1 MSDSVSKMPIS
12 SRWPLAFW
20 FGAAFC
26 FFIFPVFL
34 VDVGLE
40 NMLNTRYE
48 LQRQSAYRYL
58 GQRLERLQQYGNSR
72 HYFSAL
78 LQKTFEF
85 AQRQADPLAY
95 LRIALPHLNAR
106 NFNAFKFIIWDK
118 KGGTINELTDEKGY
132 RYIVRTIYDVI
143 RDVAADVRKNYPGE
157 PENLKSL
164 DRNRLNLLRS
174 YLGPFLIPEK
184 LNLPFLRGSFGECVL
199 VSGKPEK
206 TYVWYQIGEKFS
218 MLATIGRDAVE
229 SEQYL
234 LKLVDGMNKSDADV
248 KYGIVDLLRDN
259 DIHATVAPGQ
269 KAELM
274 LGLARFDNFS
284 QQRLETDNF
293 LLVVRLINPFL
304 RSFAFIEKKNILFD
318 RDGFHKKILFLAA
331 AMILLASVVLLTLLY
346 RGNRVFSI
354 RWKLGLLFLYANG
367 LPLLIL
373 GFIGYEYLQ
382 QNRRLMLDQAYEKIS
397 GVIADFD
404 TRFATLTDEI
414 AGQLNRVVDQ
424 INARHGS
431 GDVPVAA
438 LKELYEVAEKNN
450 PYNFNIADVDGKTI
464 MSDSVQGGK
473 NRFFSAL
480 SQSTINY
487 ANFSSYTDQRMF
499 KDNSAVSGGAGRVKI
514 DNVIATDTILF
525 HTVFQRLRKIH
536 PEQMGAEAKQYYWNL
551 LGDFDKRIF
560 KNFIAIAWEFA
571 TLQEM
576 YVRRNIDI
584 LNENSPDIRFKALVE
599 TNGMSYPAGSEL
611 SQNMLGLFR
620 QTFNLRTLRVDEV
633 EVDKI
638 PCAAFG
644 TVGKRLDR
652 VGIIGFV
659 PLDRINDRINR
670 IRVRLIVFGFLSL
683 GLTAGVGW
691 LLAAQ
696 FMTPVRELEK
706 GVHAIGRQNF
716 RYRLP
721 IDSADEFGRLSQVFN
736 SAIESLEDL
745 EVARIVQENLFP
757 QEALNLNKLQVF
769 GCSVAMT
776 RLGGDYYDFFA
787 LDDRRVGVLMGDVAG
802 HGVPA
807 ALLMAM
813 AKASVLLSDEE
824 KLAPAQLLAA
834 LHKVIHRVKSS
845 KIKRMMTCQYF
856 CIDSASGEYL
866 VSNAGH
872 CFPALIKKNGT
883 KVELLELIGTPL
895 GITKRPRYEDVA
907 GRLEPGDI
915 MLLYTDGIIESHN
928 TAGQEM
934 GFERFAEMLQRVYQ
948 PDLESFYHAIFAGYK
963 EWAASADDD
972 ITMVL
977 IKFAAEVQADEN
989 V

>member
-1 MSDSVSKMPIS
+1 MSSNANNMPIS
-12 SRWPLAFW
+12 KRWPLAFW

-26 FFIFPVFL
+26 FFLFPIFL

-40 NMLNTRYE
+40 NMLDTRYS
-48 LQRQSAYRYL
+48 LHRQTVYRDL
-58 GQRLERLQQYGNSR
+58 GQRLERLQQYSNSR
-72 HYFSAL
+72 HYYSAL
-78 LQKTFEF
+78 LQKTFDF
-85 AQRQADPLAY
+85 AERQADPVAY

-106 NFNAFKFIIWDK
+106 NFNAFKFIVWDN
-118 KGGTINELTDEKGY
+118 KGNTIDELTDEKGY
-132 RYIVRTIYDVI
+132 RYIVKTIYETI
-143 RDVAADVRKNYPGE
+143 KDVAADVRGNYPGE

-199 VSGKPEK
+199 VSGKSDK
-206 TYVWYQIGEKFS
+206 SYIWYQACDRFT
-218 MLATIGRDAVE
+218 MLATIGSNAIE
-229 SEQYL
+229 SGQYL
-234 LKLVDGMNKSDADV
+234 TKLVDGMNRSSAEV
-248 KYGIVDLLRDN
+248 KFGIVDLLRDN
-259 DIHATVAPGQ
+259 DIHTSVADEQ
-269 KAELM
+269 KSELM

-284 QQRLETDNF
+284 QQKLETDSF

-304 RSFAFIEKKNILFD
+304 RSFAFVAKKDVLFD
-318 RDGFHKKILFLAA
+318 REGLHNRILFLSA
-331 AMILLASVVLLTLLY
+331 VVILTLSLAVLFFLF
-346 RGNRVFSI
+346 RGNQVISI

-367 LPLLIL
+367 LPLMIL

-382 QNRRLMLDQAYEKIS
+382 QNRRLMLDQAYDQIS
-397 GVIADFD
+397 GLVADFD
-404 TRFATLTDEI
+404 TRFEMLTADI
-414 AGQLNRVVDQ
+414 AGQLNEVVDR
-424 INARHGS
+424 INLRYGS
-431 GDVPVAA
+431 GAPPHEALLEIRDVAA
-438 LKELYEVAEKNN
+438 KANFYE
-450 PYNFNIADVDGKTI
+450 FNIGDAEGKFILTG
-464 MSDSVQGGK
+464 SPQGGK

-487 ANFSSYTDQRMF
+487 ANFSSYTDQRLF
-499 KDNSAVSGGAGRVKI
+499 KDDSAVSGGTGRI
-514 DNVIATDTILF
+514 RMDTVIATDTIIF
-525 HTVFQRLRKIH
+525 HTAFQRLRKIH

-551 LGDFDKRIF
+551 LGDFEKRLF
-560 KNFIAIAWEFA
+560 RYFIAITWEFA
-571 TLQEM
+571 TLQEL
-576 YVRRNIDI
+576 YIRRNLASLNKNSADI
-584 LNENSPDIRFKALVE
+584 QFKALIE
-599 TNGMSYPAGSEL
+599 TNGMSYPTDHEL
-611 SQNMLGLFR
+611 SQDMLGLFR

-633 EVDKI
+633 EVDKT

-644 TVGKRLDR
+644 TVGRRLDR
-652 VGIIGFV
+652 VGVIGFV
-659 PLDRINDRINR
+659 PLDKINTKINR
-670 IRVRLIVFGFLSL
+670 IRFRLLLFGFLSL

-696 FMTPVRELEK
+696 FMTPVGELEK
-706 GVHAIGRQNF
+706 GVLAIGRQEF

-721 IDSADEFGRLSQVFN
+721 INSADEFGRLSQVFN

-757 QEALNLNKLQVF
+757 QEQLSVNNLQVF

-776 RLGGDYYDFFA
+776 RLGGDYYDFFQ
-787 LDDRRVGVLMGDVAG
+787 LDERKVGVLMGDVAG

-813 AKASVLLSDEE
+813 AKASVLLCDEE

-856 CIDSASGEYL
+856 CIDSQTGEYL

-872 CFPALIKKNGT
+872 CFPALVRKNGN
-883 KVELLELIGTPL
+883 EINLLELIGTPL

-907 GRLEPGDI
+907 GKLEPGDI
-915 MLLYTDGIIESHN
+915 LLLYTDGIIESHN
-928 TAGQEM
+928 SAGQEM
-934 GFERFAEMLQRVYQ
+934 GFDRFSQMLKNVYH
-948 PDLESFYHAIFAGYK
+948 PDPEAFYHAIFAGYK
-963 EWAASADDD
+963 EWAVSADDD

-977 IKFAAEVQADEN
+977 IKFGAEAERHADA
-989 V
+989 